1 MNARGKFRY
10 TLLLAG
16 SLCTAAPSFAAE
28 STESV
33 DVRITRLEKELAEL
47 KALLQTRPAAAGT
60 AETPSAPVKKAAPPA
75 PATVSTSSGVNLQ
88 LYGFARLDGS
98 FDSGQ
103 IYPGNIALWAWPQYG
118 SSNDREWNLTA
129 GATRIGMN
137 LSGPDTES
145 IKLTGNIEFDF
156 LTGLSSENNQAPRL
170 RHGYMKAY

>member
-60 AETPSAPVKKAAPPA
+60 AETPSAPVKKAAPP
-75 PATVSTSSGVNLQ
+75 SSGNRLNQ
-88 LYGFARLDGS
+88 LGCQPA
-98 FDSGQ
+98 
-103 IYPGNIALWAWPQYG
+103 ALRFCPFGW
-118 SSNDREWNLTA
+118 LV
-129 GATRIGMN
+129 
-137 LSGPDTES
+137 
-145 IKLTGNIEFDF
+145 
-156 LTGLSSENNQAPRL
+156 
-170 RHGYMKAY
+170 